1 MSTLK
6 RTSAHDHLQCERSS
20 AGYNSSANGAP
31 SQVASHNDY
40 LFDEYNEANIDSPFV
55 SHRKRSFVA
64 PPISDDGDSEADYPA
79 TKKFNV
85 SASEDVCE
93 LTRSH
98 LQRSV
103 VTDEQRSALRCVF
116 ARNAYPPTSMIE
128 QIGSA
133 IGLSSRTVTNW
144 FYNQRCR
151 KRVHA
156 TLPPSGDRADS
167 LCDTFPQLACV
178 LGTPARPASDDDTTP
193 PDQWH
198 MNIMRAL
205 SAFAERHK
213 CDSLDLSQPT
223 TGDDGLADDLP
234 KPAVTAATTAGK
246 STKSLD
252 FALAKMRQKVQQQQ
266 QHDE

>member
-1 MSTLK
+1 
-6 RTSAHDHLQCERSS
+6 
-20 AGYNSSANGAP
+20 
-31 SQVASHNDY
+31 
-40 LFDEYNEANIDSPFV
+40 
-55 SHRKRSFVA
+55 
-64 PPISDDGDSEADYPA
+64 
-79 TKKFNV
+79 
-85 SASEDVCE
+85 
-93 LTRSH
+93 
-98 LQRSV
+98 
-103 VTDEQRSALRCVF
+103 
-116 ARNAYPPTSMIE
+116 MIE
-128 QIGSA
+128 QIASA

-151 KRVHA
+151 KRVHT
-156 TLPPSGDRADS
+156 TLPPNGDS

-178 LGTPARPASDDDTTP
+178 LGAPARPASDDDTTP

-213 CDSLDLSQPT
+213 CDSLDLTQPT
-223 TGDDGLADDLP
+223 TGDDGLADELP
-234 KPAVTAATTAGK
+234 KPAVTVTTPSK